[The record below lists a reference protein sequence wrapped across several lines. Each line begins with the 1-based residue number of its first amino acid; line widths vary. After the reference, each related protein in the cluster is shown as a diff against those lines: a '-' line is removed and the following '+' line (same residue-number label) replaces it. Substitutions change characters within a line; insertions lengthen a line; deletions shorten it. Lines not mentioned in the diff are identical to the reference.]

1 MRTSFLIATA
11 VVALSTP
18 AYADTISVFS
28 PLVTQNA
35 FDSTGN
41 MTLSVANF
49 DPSLGTLTAAALTL
63 DAFTGPQFEVLNV
76 GNNNVGGTGVGSTTV
91 TYSIASVGL
100 SGSVS
105 SGTQT
110 VTVTSGLFDL
120 ASSTPSPSFI
130 DPSASLTDL
139 AALTGA
145 GTTGFDVNQT
155 FTTSGTTITPNASLA
170 FGGGASA
177 NLELEVTYTFTP
189 APAPEPVSIALLG
202 SGLVGLSL
210 VRRRRR
216 S

>member
-1 MRTSFLIATA
+1 MRISFLVATA
-11 VVALSTP
+11 VVALSAP
-18 AYADTISVFS
+18 AYANTISFFS

-91 TYSIASVGL
+91 TYGIASLGL

-110 VTVTSGLFDL
+110 VTVGSAFLDL
-120 ASSTPSPSFI
+120 ASSLPSPSFI
-130 DPSASLTDL
+130 DPSTSLTDL
-139 AALTGA
+139 AALTGT

-155 FTTSGTTITPNASLA
+155 FTTSGTSLTPNASLA

-189 APAPEPVSIALLG
+189 APEPVSIALLG
-202 SGLVGLSL
+202 TGLAGLSL